1 MFRCITELKG
11 LVIDVDS
18 FKDNELSDWKEIAK
32 EYKCLFITSDNGTA
46 DELEKLFDI
55 KNVLKIEEYNKYFL
69 PNSNT
74 HHQALNILGLKTTEI
89 AYASKDIQFLDHAMG
104 FLCGTIWITDVIS
117 YVNAS
122 KAPDLV
128 CPELNKLKDIL
139 DNDVEGFL
147 GEVAVYPNKNRR
159 GMVIPVEFEVD
170 GDIIP
175 LYMLGRYFGYSHYM
189 SQLHPYSSAIY
200 LNKKEGKAY
209 GIFDDIFSVLYSVAV
224 NQIQKKHEIY
234 GICSVPARPGNGNR
248 FQGITN
254 MIANECKLKNLTDK
268 MICSKDY
275 PTQKNL
281 SQSEREENVEDVFS
295 YNGNLL
301 GKNVIII
308 DDIISTGS
316 TMRACI
322 RELKNKG
329 ANQVFIVVLGVNQM
343 QGSYWSSIDAQ
354 VSCPNCN
361 KKMQL
366 LVNSYNRIFFYSCN
380 SCRNK
385 TFDFQEGRKMLC
397 KQVNDE
403 FKI

>member
-1 MFRCITELKG
+1 MG
-11 LVIDVDS
+11 
-18 FKDNELSDWKEIAK
+18 EI
-32 EYKCLFITSDNGTA
+32 
-46 DELEKLFDI
+46 
-55 KNVLKIEEYNKYFL
+55 
-69 PNSNT
+69 
-74 HHQALNILGLKTTEI
+74 
-89 AYASKDIQFLDHAMG
+89 
-104 FLCGTIWITDVIS
+104 
-117 YVNAS
+117 
-122 KAPDLV
+122 
-128 CPELNKLKDIL
+128 
-139 DNDVEGFL
+139 
-147 GEVAVYPNKNRR
+147 AVYPNKNRR

-209 GIFDDIFSVLYSVAV
+209 GIFDNIFSGLYSVAV
-224 NQIQKKHEIY
+224 NQIQKRHEIY
-234 GICSVPARPGNGNR
+234 GICSVPARPGKVNR

-254 MIANECKLKNLTDK
+254 IIANECKFLNLTDH

-295 YNGNLL
+295 YNGDLL
-301 GKNVIII
+301 DKNVIII

-361 KKMQL
+361 KKMKL
-366 LVNSYNRIFFYSCN
+366 LVNSYNRNFFYSCN
-380 SCRNK
+380 NCRNK
-385 TFDFQEGRKMLC
+385 TLNFQEGRKILC